1 MIKAKIALAAER
13 ILYDPQSGGTTIV
26 NVLQAIKPVTPFPL
40 AFQQMIFWAA
50 FDRELSDQAIA
61 NFKFRLSFKDEELS
75 AIPFTVQFPDK
86 HIITNVVFNLS
97 GLVVPS
103 AGRVEFRILNNDQ
116 SVFAEYFLPIEQP
129 ELKIPIPQPGLAERT
144 QQRDSPSK
152 PAGRLNC
159 WPITSQNQPSNMSPT
174 HAKFQIMALPVCYL
188 DSRQTEIRG
197 EERRG

>member
-129 ELKIPIPQPGLAERT
+129 ELKIPIPQL
-144 QQRDSPSK
+144 
-152 PAGRLNC
+152 
-159 WPITSQNQPSNMSPT
+159 
-174 HAKFQIMALPVCYL
+174 ALPSEPNNVIL
-188 DSRQTEIRG
+188 QASPPG
-197 EERRG
+197 G